1 MNYEIGPVILPSQD
15 KNRMLD
21 FLSEVLDF
29 EFNPLEDSATHGAFL
44 FKILEGTLE
53 NRSIKS
59 VEFNFLVNSEEEL
72 EEIAR
77 KYNFFIY
84 RKSDSNFLMEKII
97 FSKVNNNPI
106 LTIEDIDQRLWRFQ
120 VSSCEIQ

>member
-21 FLSEVLDF
+21 FLSEVLEF
-29 EFNPLEDSATHGAFL
+29 EFNPLEDSATHGVFL

-53 NRSIKS
+53 NRSMKS
-59 VEFNFLVNSEEEL
+59 VEFNFKVNSEDEL

-84 RKSDSNFLMEKII
+84 RKSDSNFLMEKIF
-97 FSKVNNNPI
+97 FSTDNNIPT

-120 VSSCEIQ
+120 LSPPGIQ